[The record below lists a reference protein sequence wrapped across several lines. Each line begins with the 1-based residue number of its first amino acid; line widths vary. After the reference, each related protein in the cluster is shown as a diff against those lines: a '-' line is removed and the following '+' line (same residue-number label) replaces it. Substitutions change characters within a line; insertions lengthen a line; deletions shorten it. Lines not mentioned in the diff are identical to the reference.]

1 MKQKVEKTKEF
12 ILKNYKW
19 IILFI
24 SIVIFLALVE
34 DVFEEEIMR
43 KDIIGYKIISTYLI
57 SDFVTPITKV
67 ITNLGGAIVLI
78 FLSICLFL
86 FIKDKKIGLSI
97 WVNLIIS
104 TLLNII
110 LKNIVQR
117 PRPTDYR
124 LIDETRI

>member
-1 MKQKVEKTKEF
+1 M
-12 ILKNYKW
+12 
-19 IILFI
+19 
-24 SIVIFLALVE
+24 IFLALVE

-67 ITNLGGAIVLI
+67 ITNLGGAKVLI